1 MKIKFFICL
10 IIIASLVVTGCVNN
24 NQERSSDEITTEDK
38 NNNLNSPTPTPKITA
53 TLTINPTQNK
63 FKTGDVISAFK
74 DPNQIPN
81 GWVISKYDNKND
93 LYYGYKA
100 KYVNGVWKRIETKE
114 WDLWNREQTEKDF
127 PYLQG
132 HIIF

>member
-1 MKIKFFICL
+1 MKKIFFICL
-10 IIIASLVVTGCVNN
+10 IIVVSLMVTGCVNN
-24 NQERSSDEITTEDK
+24 NQERSSEEVKTVDK
-38 NNNLNSPTPTPKITA
+38 TNNLITPTPTPKVTA

-63 FKTGDVISAFK
+63 YKTGDVISAFK

-93 LYYGYKA
+93 LYYGYRA
-100 KYVNGVWKRIETKE
+100 SYVNGAWKRSETKE
-114 WDLWNREQTEKDF
+114 WDLWNKKQTETDF

-132 HIIF
+132 HISL